1 MATMVTLLMGN
12 YQLDMTLAAA
22 CDVDVAD
29 HCTMEKNT
37 RQGGIVLPPS
47 ITVACCCVYVTCGA
61 YCTSAETITRL
72 FDYFVSITL
81 FNSLIRY
88 SNNR

>member
-29 HCTMEKNT
+29 HCTMEKNM
-37 RQGGIVLPPS
+37 RQEGVCTMCNCICLLHMY
-47 ITVACCCVYVTCGA
+47 IYTACM
-61 YCTSAETITRL
+61 
-72 FDYFVSITL
+72 
-81 FNSLIRY
+81 
-88 SNNR
+88 